1 MKKKSTFTQKRKR
14 REAEEIEEEDAFP
27 QLNNVDEGNF
37 NFYSRLPNLC
47 WASFLRVILFI
58 CILYWFYVEELI
70 KRIYLF
76 PI

>member
-37 NFYSRLPNLC
+37 NNFYSRLPIY
-47 WASFLRVILFI
+47 AGLRLFVQY
-58 CILYWFYVEELI
+58 CLYVFYTGFMP
-70 KRIYLF
+70 KN
-76 PI
+76 